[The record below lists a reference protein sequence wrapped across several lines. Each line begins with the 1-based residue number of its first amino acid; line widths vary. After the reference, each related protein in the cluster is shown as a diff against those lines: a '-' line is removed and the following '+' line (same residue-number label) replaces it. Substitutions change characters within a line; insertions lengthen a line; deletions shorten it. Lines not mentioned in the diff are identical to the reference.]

1 MQGNQKNNIMTNIFH
16 YIITNVSMTMTM
28 IHTTTLKVESFVGR
42 KFRDFAIFFAD
53 RESLYPP
60 NRTFIKIRE
69 ILLEK
74 TPKMVLK

>member
-1 MQGNQKNNIMTNIFH
+1 MTFKPN
-16 YIITNVSMTMTM
+16 
-28 IHTTTLKVESFVGR
+28 TLKVESLVGR

-60 NRTFIKIRE
+60 NRTFMKIRE

>member
-1 MQGNQKNNIMTNIFH
+1 
-16 YIITNVSMTMTM
+16 M
-28 IHTTTLKVESFVGR
+28 IGTRRWNKTENCWKYWEDTLKVESFAGR

-60 NRTFIKIRE
+60 NRTFMKIRE

>member
-1 MQGNQKNNIMTNIFH
+1 MGAAKKVGIPKTPSTPLLRIKKDQP
-16 YIITNVSMTMTM
+16 
-28 IHTTTLKVESFVGR
+28 LKVESLVGR

-60 NRTFIKIRE
+60 NCTFMKIRE

>member
-1 MQGNQKNNIMTNIFH
+1 MGGVVE
-16 YIITNVSMTMTM
+16 Y
-28 IHTTTLKVESFVGR
+28 TLKVESLVGR

-60 NRTFIKIRE
+60 NRTFMKICE

>member
-1 MQGNQKNNIMTNIFH
+1 MFSGTSKHVPFSNFWILP
-16 YIITNVSMTMTM
+16 
-28 IHTTTLKVESFVGR
+28 TLKVESLVGR

-60 NRTFIKIRE
+60 NRTFMKIRE